1 MNRGYI
7 YLIFSVL
14 VAVLSFFTPL
24 ILQIILIW
32 ISLSSLY
39 YAIAYFADFGEMLF
53 KSKGGRLPFY
63 IKIAIFPVL
72 LGATIFNL
80 IARSRDNVP
89 PLQEIRDG
97 LWLSRRLVFTDLKP
111 LKESPINAILDV
123 TAEFDAIE
131 TQFLGRDVEY
141 LNIPVMDH
149 NSPRKNQLEMAV
161 RWIDQ
166 QRKDGK
172 EVLIHCALGQ
182 GRSVTVLLAYLKFLD
197 PSRSYQ
203 DLIDEVRKVRPNVKP
218 NTRQFASL
226 NSFGISMEKKSDE
239 LHIIYNAA
247 AGTAKEEKLDKVNE
261 LLKSF
266 FELTFHEAT
275 EQNQAKDIAQQLVN
289 EGKQFVVAAGGDG
302 TVTQVAQA
310 LVNTDAV
317 MGIIPFGTSNALASM
332 LYGDGI
338 RLKPIE
344 TACAVITSGKTR
356 KIDIAKINDSYMVL
370 LAGAGLERGMTEEAE
385 DGLKDEWGA
394 FGYILGGIKHIKKED
409 IFEATLKVDDQ
420 TYTFQTG
427 SVTIANTAPKTS
439 IFAQGGSEP
448 LPDDGLLDVTVIVNV
463 ENEANAAETLV
474 QLLKDKPTEGSEFVK
489 HFQGKHVELD
499 THPTQKL
506 VIDGE
511 ISGTT
516 PVTID
521 IVPAALQVCSS

>member
-14 VAVLSFFTPL
+14 VAVLSFFTPF
-24 ILQIILIW
+24 ILQIILFW
-32 ISLSSLY
+32 VSLSSLY

-80 IARSRDNVP
+80 VYRSKDNVP
-89 PLQEIRDG
+89 PLQKIRDG
-97 LWLSRRLVFTDLKP
+97 LWLSRRLVFTDLKA
-111 LKESPINAILDV
+111 LKESPVNAVLDV

-131 TQFLGRDVEY
+131 TQFLGREVSY
-141 LNIPVMDH
+141 LNVPVMDH

-166 QRKDGK
+166 QRKEGK

-197 PSRSYQ
+197 PSRTYQ

-247 AGTAKEEKLDKVNE
+247 AGTAKEEKLAKVKE
-261 LLKSF
+261 LLESF
-266 FELTFHEAT
+266 FDITFHET
-275 EQNQAKDIAQQLVN
+275 SEQNSAKDIAQRLVK
-289 EGKQFVVAAGGDG
+289 EGKKFVVVAGGDG
-302 TVTQVAQA
+302 TVTQVAQV
-310 LVNTDAV
+310 LVNTEAI
-317 MGIIPFGTSNALASM
+317 MGIIPLGTGNALASM
-332 LYGDGI
+332 LYGEGI

-344 TACAVITSGKTR
+344 TACAIITSGKTR
-356 KIDIAKINDSYMVL
+356 KIDMAKINNSYMVL
-370 LAGAGLERGMTEEAE
+370 LTGAGLERGMTEEAE

-394 FGYILGGIKHIKKED
+394 FGYVIGGLRQLKKED
-409 IFEATLKVDDQ
+409 IFEATLKIDGE
-420 TYTFQTG
+420 THIFQTG

-439 IFAQGGSEP
+439 IFAQGGAVP
-448 LPDDGLLDVTVIVNV
+448 QPNDGLLDITVIVNV
-463 ENEANAAETLV
+463 ESENFAAETFI
-474 QLLKDKPTEGSEFVK
+474 QLLKDKPAEGSEFVK
-489 HFQGKHVELD
+489 HFQGKHVELL
-499 THPTQKL
+499 TNPVQKL

-511 ISGTT
+511 ITGTT
-516 PVTID
+516 PIKVD
-521 IVPAALQVCSS
+521 ILPAALNVCSN